1 MRRAIVSVI
10 AIATLLGAGAALAQE
25 QPAQPPADPNVAKA
39 RGAIKGLA
47 EALKEKLVAA
57 MKEGGP
63 AKAIDV
69 CNTAAMPITEEQGK
83 AAGVKIGRT
92 ALKVRNDKNA
102 PDDFERKALETFAE
116 KLKGGADVAKLEVAE
131 TVTENGVKTFRY
143 MKPIPMLEKPCA
155 TCHGGAID
163 PALKAEIDKRY
174 PKDQAVGFNPG
185 ELRGAFTVS
194 IKQ

>member
-1 MRRAIVSVI
+1 MIRRAAVV
-10 AIATLLGAGAALAQE
+10 TALALALSAGTACAE
-25 QPAQPPADPNVAKA
+25 DAAAPVDPHVAKA
-39 RGAIKGLA
+39 RGAIKGLG
-47 EALKEKLVAA
+47 EALKEKLGAA

-69 CNTAAMPITEEQGK
+69 CNTAAMPITDDQGK

-92 ALKVRNDKNA
+92 ALKVRNEKNA
-102 PDDFERKALETFAE
+102 PDAFEKRVLEKFIEQLKA
-116 KLKGGADVAKLEVAE
+116 GADVAKLDYAE

-155 TCHGGAID
+155 TCHGATIA
-163 PALKAEIDKRY
+163 PELKAEIDKRY
-174 PKDQAVGFNPG
+174 PKDAATGFAPG

-194 IKQ
+194 ETLK

>member
-1 MRRAIVSVI
+1 MRRAAISVI
-10 AIATLLGAGAALAQE
+10 AIATIFGMGAALAQE
-25 QPAQPPADPNVAKA
+25 APAPVDPNVAKA

-63 AKAIDV
+63 TKAIDV

-83 AAGVKIGRT
+83 AAGVRIGRT
-92 ALKVRNDKNA
+92 SLKVRNEKNA
-102 PDDFERKALETFAE
+102 PDAFETKALEMFAE
-116 KLKGGADVAKLEVAE
+116 KLKGGADIAKLEVAE

-155 TCHGGAID
+155 TCHGGTID

-185 ELRGAFTVS
+185 ELRGAFSVS